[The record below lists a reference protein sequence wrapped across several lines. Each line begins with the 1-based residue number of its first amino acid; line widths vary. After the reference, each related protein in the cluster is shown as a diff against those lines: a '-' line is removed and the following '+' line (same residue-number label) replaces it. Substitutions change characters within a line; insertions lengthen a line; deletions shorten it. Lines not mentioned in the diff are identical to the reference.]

1 MLLENRVSGGVPVLI
16 LNISFT
22 VLASPVSSSTSS
34 SLSSPGSNASPT
46 TTTKVE
52 QGSLVQVKTEI
63 SNDVEQQKP
72 QPQQQVITINGQQ
85 VMVSFFDSKL
95 WARSLTLVCC
105 WWSYTSFL

>member
-1 MLLENRVSGGVPVLI
+1 M
-16 LNISFT
+16 
-22 VLASPVSSSTSS
+22 SSSTSS

-85 VMVSFFDSKL
+85 VMMQQQPMTVNPTHAAQAPAVHQAQVVSVRTANGQIVQVSKVH
-95 WARSLTLVCC
+95 T
-105 WWSYTSFL
+105 F

>member
-1 MLLENRVSGGVPVLI
+1 M
-16 LNISFT
+16 
-22 VLASPVSSSTSS
+22 SSSTSS

-85 VMVSFFDSKL
+85 VMV
-95 WARSLTLVCC
+95 RSNFYVKSGLNSTVVIRYLDN
-105 WWSYTSFL
+105 YF

>member
-1 MLLENRVSGGVPVLI
+1 M
-16 LNISFT
+16 
-22 VLASPVSSSTSS
+22 SSSTSS

-63 SNDVEQQKP
+63 SNDLEQQKP

-85 VMVSFFDSKL
+85 VMVSFDSWKFLIYVKVGQNDSFQSKL
-95 WARSLTLVCC
+95 LQGILCIFFRQFWQ
-105 WWSYTSFL
+105 F